1 MAELTP
7 LQLEIESM
15 SMKELLEIH
24 LRYLSFVSQLD
35 MFADPY
41 NTYEGRLLKMYG
53 NELRTRRKADA
64 DLY

>member
-15 SMKELLEIH
+15 TMKELLQEH

-35 MFADPY
+35 MFSDPY

-53 NELRTRRKADA
+53 NELRLRRDA
-64 DLY
+64 Q